1 PSISITSSAIGT
13 SPILAA
19 REQAINLELEFVY
32 SLVRIIH
39 AAIKDHI
46 QDNPTVIVGV
56 LINELL
62 RVTVRLD
69 LFAAPQFDQ
78 LGAILA
84 NRCPTT
90 SSRQGAL
97 RVIVMRL
104 PEIHRRNKT
113 AITIRRIL
121 HNALKLLI
129 KRVLRHGR
137 TTHVSPR
144 RSINELAQARSR
156 SRRILRLRVPAG
168 LPSNNVIES
177 LPPGTALNRP
187 PLSLS
192 PRLTAFS
199 PDTSRYNVFNV
210 ARRALNEVGN
220 HAGLRLNPLDRC
232 LNHFLSTRTNELSET
247 AITDT
252 LFDFVEQF

>member
-1 PSISITSSAIGT
+1 SRSHAQTGDHLHPAYQRPGPATPKTPGPIRSRTISRQQQSDNRSSRSHHQPLATSLITT
-13 SPILAA
+13 T
-19 REQAINLELEFVY
+19 RKQAINLKLEFVH

-39 AAIKDHI
+39 ATVKVHI
-46 QDNPTVIVGV
+46 QDNPALIVGV
-56 LINELL
+56 LVYELL

-69 LFAAPQFDQ
+69 LFSAPQLDKF
-78 LGAILA
+78 GAILA

-90 SSRQGAL
+90 RSRQGAL

-156 SRRILRLRVPAG
+156 RRRILRLRVPAG

-210 ARRALNEVGN
+210 
-220 HAGLRLNPLDRC
+220 
-232 LNHFLSTRTNELSET
+232 
-247 AITDT
+247 
-252 LFDFVEQF
+252 